1 MTKTLKVQGNFD
13 LSKGIRNARWSTA
26 FDDFANIIMNLGYL
40 YYEDLADSGCHS
52 QLDCVYKKLVIFG
65 TSEKALKYIK
75 VVETILEN
83 SDKFVKT
90 EDTEDLI
97 VFEEK

>member
-26 FDDFANIIMNLGYL
+26 FDDFTNIIMNLGFL
-40 YYEDLADSGCHS
+40 YELTDSGCQT
-52 QLDCVYKKLVIFG
+52 QLDCVYKTLVIFG